1 MRAFS
6 LAALMLALG
15 VAAPCQTAQQTAPA
29 PQEAAPAAQQPA
41 PAAQQAPAPE
51 PAKPAPAGPAKA
63 PAAGSAV
70 DNDTYILGAE
80 DVITVRVWRE
90 QDLSGPH
97 TIRPDGKITM
107 PLIKEIQAAG
117 LTPNKVAEAI
127 TAALSKFVN
136 SPDVAVSVDDVR
148 SRRYFVD
155 GEINRPGAY
164 PLATPTTA
172 FEAITMAGGFREFA
186 NKKHIVILR
195 GDKRIK
201 FNWSEVLKGKN
212 LSQNINL
219 ENGDRIMVQ

>member
-6 LAALMLALG
+6 LAALVLALG
-15 VAAPCQTAQQTAPA
+15 LAALGQSTQQ
-29 PQEAAPAAQQPA
+29 AAPAAQQAA
-41 PAAQQAPAPE
+41 PAVKQE
-51 PAKPAPAGPAKA
+51 PSGEAAKPAPAGPVK
-63 PAAGSAV
+63 PTSLPVSAV
-70 DNDTYILGAE
+70 DNDTYILGAD
-80 DVITVRVWRE
+80 DVIVVQVWRE

-107 PLIKEIQAAG
+107 PLIKEIQAGG

-136 SPDVAVSVDDVR
+136 GPDVAVSVDAVR

-164 PLATPTTA
+164 PLATPTTV

-186 NKKHIVILR
+186 NKKHIIILR
-195 GDKRIK
+195 GDKRLK

-212 LSQNINL
+212 LTQNINL
-219 ENGDRIMVQ
+219 ENGDRVMVQ

>member
-6 LAALMLALG
+6 LAALILALG
-15 VAAPCQTAQQTAPA
+15 LAAPCQTAQQ
-29 PQEAAPAAQQPA
+29 AAPAAQQAA

-51 PAKPAPAGPAKA
+51 AAKPAPPGTAKA
-63 PAAGSAV
+63 AV

-80 DVITVRVWRE
+80 DVIIVRVWRE

-117 LTPNKVAEAI
+117 LTPNKVAESI
-127 TAALSKFVN
+127 TTALSKFVN
-136 SPDVAVSVDDVR
+136 SPDVAVSVEEVR

-164 PLATPTTA
+164 PLATPTTI
-172 FEAITMAGGFREFA
+172 FEAITLAGGFREFA
-186 NKKHIVILR
+186 NKKHIIILR

>member
-6 LAALMLALG
+6 LAALLLGLGLATSG
-15 VAAPCQTAQQTAPA
+15 QSTQQ
-29 PQEAAPAAQQPA
+29 AAPAAQQEQSGEA
-41 PAAQQAPAPE
+41 
-51 PAKPAPAGPAKA
+51 AKPAPAGPVK
-63 PAAGSAV
+63 PTSLPVSAV
-70 DNDTYILGAE
+70 DNDTYILGAD
-80 DVITVRVWRE
+80 DVIVVQVWRE
-90 QDLSGPH
+90 PDLSGPH

-107 PLIKEIQAAG
+107 PLIKDIQAGG

-127 TAALSKFVN
+127 TTALSKFVN
-136 SPDVAVSVDDVR
+136 GPDVAVSVDAVR

-186 NKKHIVILR
+186 NKKHIIIMR
-195 GDKRIK
+195 GDKRLK
-201 FNWSEVLKGKN
+201 FNWTEVLKGKN

>member
-6 LAALMLALG
+6 LAALVLALG
-15 VAAPCQTAQQTAPA
+15 VAAPCLTAQQ
-29 PQEAAPAAQQPA
+29 AAPATQQPA
-41 PAAQQAPAPE
+41 PATQQAPAPDA
-51 PAKPAPAGPAKA
+51 AKPAPAGPVKPPA
-63 PAAGSAV
+63 AAGSAV

-107 PLIKEIQAAG
+107 PLIKDIQAAG

-136 SPDVAVSVDDVR
+136 NPDVAVSVEDVR

-164 PLATPTTA
+164 PLATPTNV
-172 FEAITMAGGFREFA
+172 FEAITLAGGFREFA
-186 NKKHIVILR
+186 NKKHIIILR

>member
-6 LAALMLALG
+6 LAALILALG
-15 VAAPCQTAQQTAPA
+15 LAAPCQTAQQ
-29 PQEAAPAAQQPA
+29 AAPAAQQAA

-51 PAKPAPAGPAKA
+51 AAKPAPPGTAKA
-63 PAAGSAV
+63 AV

-80 DVITVRVWRE
+80 DVIIVRVWRE

-117 LTPNKVAEAI
+117 LTPNKVAESI
-127 TAALSKFVN
+127 TTALSKFVN
-136 SPDVAVSVDDVR
+136 SPDVAVSVEEVR

-164 PLATPTTA
+164 PLATPTTI
-172 FEAITMAGGFREFA
+172 FEAITLAGGFREFA
-186 NKKHIVILR
+186 NKKHILVLR

-201 FNWSEVLKGKN
+201 FNWNEVLKGSN

>member
-6 LAALMLALG
+6 LAALVLALG
-15 VAAPCQTAQQTAPA
+15 VAAPCQTAQQAT
-29 PQEAAPAAQQPA
+29 PAAQQPA
-41 PAAQQAPAPE
+41 PAAPE
-51 PAKPAPAGPAKA
+51 AAKPAPAGPAKA
-63 PAAGSAV
+63 AAVPGSAV

-80 DVITVRVWRE
+80 DVIAVRVWRE
-90 QDLSGPH
+90 ADLSGPH

-136 SPDVAVSVDDVR
+136 SPDVAVSVEEVR

-164 PLATPTTA
+164 PLATPTNV
-172 FEAITMAGGFREFA
+172 FEAITLAGGFREFA
-186 NKKHIVILR
+186 NKKHIIIMR

-201 FNWSEVLKGKN
+201 FNWNEVLKGKN
-212 LSQNINL
+212 LSQNIDL

>member
-1 MRAFS
+1 PA
-6 LAALMLALG
+6 
-15 VAAPCQTAQQTAPA
+15 TQQ
-29 PQEAAPAAQQPA
+29 AAPATQQPA
-41 PAAQQAPAPE
+41 PATQQAPAPDA
-51 PAKPAPAGPAKA
+51 AKPAPEAPKPTPAGPVKP
-63 PAAGSAV
+63 PAASGTTSAV

-90 QDLSGPH
+90 TDLSGPH

-127 TAALSKFVN
+127 TAALSKFIN

-164 PLATPTTA
+164 PLATPTNV
-172 FEAITMAGGFREFA
+172 FEAITLAGGFREFA

>member
-6 LAALMLALG
+6 LAALVLALSL
-15 VAAPCQTAQQTAPA
+15 AAPCQTAQQ
-29 PQEAAPAAQQPA
+29 AAPAAQQEQSGEA
-41 PAAQQAPAPE
+41 G
-51 PAKPAPAGPAKA
+51 KPAPAGPVKA
-63 PAAGSAV
+63 ASVPTSAV
-70 DNDTYILGAE
+70 DNDTYILGAD
-80 DVITVRVWRE
+80 DVIVVQVWRE

-117 LTPNKVAEAI
+117 LTPNKVADAI

-136 SPDVAVSVDDVR
+136 SPDVAVSVEAVR

-164 PLATPTTA
+164 PLATPTTV
-172 FEAITMAGGFREFA
+172 FEAITLAGGFREFA
-186 NKKHIVILR
+186 NKKHILVLR
-195 GDKRIK
+195 GDKRLR
-201 FNWSEVLKGKN
+201 FNWNEVLKGKN

>member
-6 LAALMLALG
+6 LTALVLALG
-15 VAAPCQTAQQTAPA
+15 VAAPCQTAQQ
-29 PQEAAPAAQQPA
+29 AAPPAQQA
-41 PAAQQAPAPE
+41 PAAQQAPSTEAT
-51 PAKPAPAGPAKA
+51 KPAPAGTAKA
-63 PAAGSAV
+63 TAPATSAV
-70 DNDTYILGAE
+70 DNDTYVLGAD
-80 DVITVRVWRE
+80 DVIIVRVWRE

-117 LTPNKVAEAI
+117 LTPNKVADAI
-127 TAALSKFVN
+127 TAALSKFIN
-136 SPDVAVSVDDVR
+136 SPDVAVSVEEVR

-164 PLATPTTA
+164 PLATPTTI
-172 FEAITMAGGFREFA
+172 FEAITLAGGFREFA
-186 NKKHIVILR
+186 NKKHIIVLR

-201 FNWSEVLKGKN
+201 FNWNEVLKGKN

>member
-6 LAALMLALG
+6 LAALVLALG
-15 VAAPCQTAQQTAPA
+15 LAALGQSTQQ
-29 PQEAAPAAQQPA
+29 AAPAAQQAA
-41 PAAQQAPAPE
+41 PAAKQE
-51 PAKPAPAGPAKA
+51 PSGEVAKPAPAGPVK
-63 PAAGSAV
+63 PTSLPVSAV
-70 DNDTYILGAE
+70 DNDTYILGAD
-80 DVITVRVWRE
+80 DVIVVQVWRE

-107 PLIKEIQAAG
+107 PLIKEIQAGG

-127 TAALSKFVN
+127 TTALSKFVN
-136 SPDVAVSVDDVR
+136 SPDVAVSVDAVR

-164 PLATPTTA
+164 PLATPTTV

-186 NKKHIVILR
+186 NKKHIIILR
-195 GDKRIK
+195 GDKRLK

-212 LSQNINL
+212 LTQNINL
-219 ENGDRIMVQ
+219 ENGDRVMVQ